1 METYTEQIII
11 SLTSFPAR
19 INKCHLAV
27 ECLLRQ
33 SFPNKRVVLW
43 LSKEQFPGEEVPP
56 KLAKLQDYGLEI
68 RFVEGDLRSHKK
80 YFYIFQ
86 EAKDSL
92 VFLADDDIYY
102 PTKIVEKTYNK
113 FIEYGGN
120 KVVVG
125 NYGCRMSHN
134 DDGSLTPY
142 LSWRLCNSAKN
153 EADNNLFFGSGGG
166 TLLRPC
172 NLYKDICR
180 KELFTK
186 LTPTADDIW
195 LNAMARLGGNK
206 IIVLANN
213 YPLSVSIKNDVKLYK
228 VNYTEEC
235 GNDAQLKA
243 VNDFYMDECKEKV
256 F

>member
-1 METYTEQIII
+1 MIKEQIII
-11 SLTSFPAR
+11 SFTSFPAR
-19 INKCHLAV
+19 INRAHLAA

-33 SFPNKRVVLW
+33 TYPNIRVILW
-43 LSKEQFPGEEVPP
+43 LSMNQFPLCEIPS
-56 KLAKLQDYGLEI
+56 KLKRLQDYGLEI
-68 RFVEGDLRSHKK
+68 RFVEEDVRSHKK
-80 YFYIFQ
+80 YYYTFQ
-86 EAKDSL
+86 EYRDCL

-142 LSWRLCNSAKN
+142 LSWRLCNSAEY

-180 KELFTK
+180 KELFTR

-206 IIVLANN
+206 IVVLANN

-228 VNYTEEC
+228 ENYTEEC

-243 VNDFYMDECKEKV
+243 VNDFYMDECIEKV